1 METLW
6 SKRGYFGLLGN
17 AHIFYCP
24 IISYQMKGLK
34 QWLWEYY
41 DGTMVSV
48 ENSIPVSTTV
58 IIVQGKIFW

>member
-1 METLW
+1 MVQ
-6 SKRGYFGLLGN
+6 KRIFWTTGECSYF
-17 AHIFYCP
+17 FYCP